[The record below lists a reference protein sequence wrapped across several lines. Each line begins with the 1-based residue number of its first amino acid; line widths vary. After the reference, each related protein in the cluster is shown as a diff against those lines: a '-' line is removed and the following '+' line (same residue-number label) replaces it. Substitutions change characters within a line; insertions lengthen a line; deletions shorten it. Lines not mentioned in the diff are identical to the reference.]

1 MRSRYSSNHSFDQKY
16 AVAAEFSVAV
26 LFIIALVLFRGTAQK
41 DSSATLTLDWG
52 SQKRTF
58 QGAVVGRM
66 TVLDVLQAS
75 AIAGNISLEFSVDD
89 SGAVKIARLD
99 GFRERGDATIE
110 VVVNDR
116 GIDPAMM
123 NTVLVQP
130 RDHIAIKLGETP

>member
-1 MRSRYSSNHSFDQKY
+1 M
-16 AVAAEFSVAV
+16 
-26 LFIIALVLFRGTAQK
+26 FIIALVLFRGTAQK